1 MKFRF
6 TPQLKIAAL
15 IAVLV
20 VLPLRW
26 NFSEGAGARLVFLPG
41 TAEVGTGDSF
51 SIKVSVDSGGGTG
64 INAAEGTVKFDSS
77 LISVTSVSKDG
88 SVFSLW
94 TSDPTFSNT
103 DGTAS
108 FSGGSPSAYTGAA
121 GTVVTINFKA
131 LKEGS
136 ATISF
141 DKASVLAADGNGTE
155 VLSEKGTAT
164 VNIGKGSP
172 AAPVAKKPT
181 TPAATNDPGDTTTDG
196 LSLAVAISSP
206 THPDE
211 NKWYANN
218 SPRFTWKNPPG
229 ISGISTILNDKPTTD
244 PPRKSEGMTDTKDF
258 QNVNDGVSYFHARF
272 KDQTGNW
279 SQTVNRKVQ
288 VDMEAPAPFHVAINW
303 KNGDMSLPYFDFFA
317 TDSVSG
323 VESYSVAIEGKDAFT
338 IPSSNAS
345 ESVRS
350 IPVLPGHY
358 KLTITARDRAGNTT
372 AAESEFTLKGI
383 AEARITDLP
392 SSINAD
398 VPFFAEGIANPR
410 ATVIA
415 ILEGSDA
422 PQEFRATADENGR
435 WIVPFKS
442 GLRSGSYKMSAKM
455 ITADGAES
463 APSSKLIVRVNWP
476 ILANL
481 GWIIIA
487 LLTAATGVLG
497 VLLWRDRKHNKL
509 RRISAE
515 ELAADMKRKNKAV
528 FEALHE
534 EVEERLAMLDL
545 RVCQQLNVE
554 PLRPEIALE
563 KIKDA
568 LDVSQEAINRG
579 LQDIVD
585 LNQ

>member
-1 MKFRF
+1 
-6 TPQLKIAAL
+6 
-15 IAVLV
+15 
-20 VLPLRW
+20 
-26 NFSEGAGARLVFLPG
+26 
-41 TAEVGTGDSF
+41 
-51 SIKVSVDSGGGTG
+51 
-64 INAAEGTVKFDSS
+64 
-77 LISVTSVSKDG
+77 
-88 SVFSLW
+88 
-94 TSDPTFSNT
+94 
-103 DGTAS
+103 
-108 FSGGSPSAYTGAA
+108 
-121 GTVVTINFKA
+121 
-131 LKEGS
+131 
-136 ATISF
+136 
-141 DKASVLAADGNGTE
+141 
-155 VLSEKGTAT
+155 
-164 VNIGKGSP
+164 
-172 AAPVAKKPT
+172 
-181 TPAATNDPGDTTTDG
+181 
-196 LSLAVAISSP
+196 
-206 THPDE
+206 
-211 NKWYANN
+211 
-218 SPRFTWKNPPG
+218 
-229 ISGISTILNDKPTTD
+229 
-244 PPRKSEGMTDTKDF
+244 
-258 QNVNDGVSYFHARF
+258 
-272 KDQTGNW
+272 
-279 SQTVNRKVQ
+279 
-288 VDMEAPAPFHVAINW
+288 
-303 KNGDMSLPYFDFFA
+303 
-317 TDSVSG
+317 
-323 VESYSVAIEGKDAFT
+323 
-338 IPSSNAS
+338 
-345 ESVRS
+345 
-350 IPVLPGHY
+350 
-358 KLTITARDRAGNTT
+358 
-372 AAESEFTLKGI
+372 
-383 AEARITDLP
+383 
-392 SSINAD
+392 